1 MILLPEDY
9 WEVRNTDKKGRGIF
23 AKKDIP
29 AGTVIGDYIGRVIKT
44 AEEDIYEK
52 DEALYLMYYH
62 DRASIYP
69 VDHKAVGVHLLNH
82 SCTPNCWMYTYRGH
96 TLFFAL
102 RHVFKGEEITI
113 SYLLSPLDET
123 CNPCKD
129 ICYCNGL
136 LCRGTMH
143 LTDDKFDRWNEFNE
157 SIEKKTKKARVTYG
171 KELPKLKN
179 YPESI
184 PDNPIYDLFGSA
196 QEKPLELS
204 SDELPSAQ
212 EIRNLIREKGKTIN
226 IPKLNT
232 KILGVCDGTLV
243 SEPLS

>member
-1 MILLPEDY
+1 MILLTQDY
-9 WEVRNTDKKGRGIF
+9 WEIKKTDKKGRGVF

-29 AGTVIGDYIGRVIKT
+29 AGTVIGDYLGKVIKT

-69 VDHKAVGVHLLNH
+69 VDLKAPGIHLLNH
-82 SCTPNCWMYTYRGH
+82 SCTPTCWMYTYKGH
-96 TLFFAL
+96 TLYFAL
-102 RHVFKGEEITI
+102 RHIFKGEEITI

-136 LCRGTMH
+136 VCRGTMH
-143 LTDDKFDRWNEFNE
+143 LTDDKFDKWNEFNE
-157 SIEKKTKKARVTYG
+157 LEEKKSKKMRVTYG
-171 KELPKLKN
+171 KVLPKLAS
-179 YPESI
+179 YPKSI

-196 QEKPLELS
+196 QETPLELGT
-204 SDELPSAQ
+204 ERLPSAQ
-212 EIRNLIREKGKTIN
+212 EIRSLIRENGKIIN
-226 IPKLNT
+226 IPKFNT
-232 KILGVCDGTLV
+232 KILGVSDDKVV